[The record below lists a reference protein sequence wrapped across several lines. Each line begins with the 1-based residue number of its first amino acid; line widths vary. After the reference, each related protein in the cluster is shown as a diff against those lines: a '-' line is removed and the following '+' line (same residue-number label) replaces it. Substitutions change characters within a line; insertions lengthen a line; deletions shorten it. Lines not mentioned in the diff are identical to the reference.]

1 MSTLAND
8 TVSPQGPPVL
18 LVGNPN
24 VGKSVIFGAL
34 TKRYV
39 NVSNYPGTTVEVTR
53 GTARMLP
60 GEPELVDTP
69 GTNSL
74 TPQSED
80 EQVTRDILLAE
91 RPRCVVQVADAKN
104 LRRSL
109 LITVQLA
116 EMGLTPELLPLSP

>member
-1 MSTLAND
+1 MTSAPD
-8 TVSPQGPPVL
+8 SVARFAPPPVL

-34 TKRYV
+34 TKTYV
-39 NVSNYPGTTVEVTR
+39 TVSNYPGTTVEITR
-53 GTARMLP
+53 GRARLLA
-60 GEPELVDTP
+60 GVPELIDTP

-91 RPRCVVQVADAKN
+91 PDAIVLQVGDTKN
-104 LRRSL
+104 CTSQPSSRSL
-109 LITVQLA
+109 GGA
-116 EMGLTPELLPLSP
+116 SYWF